1 MLPTS
6 PAILVDF
13 WRSCGPKPGF
23 STGSSRF
30 LFWSLR
36 AQQGART
43 LQNHYPAYFFDAPYQ
58 SCKFRPNWS
67 TLNFFSSKGP
77 PFGYFPDFD
86 KMQKK
91 LHFLFFE
98 IRTPFFDSILR
109 TAPGTILNHFHQVW
123 PPFLRRKSHFDAR
136 DFVSCCCSLLLNSKK
151 WFFQNFFPIVI
162 LHEFCISCILRHHW
176 HFSILY
182 NFWLEQV

>member
-43 LQNHYPAYFFDAPYQ
+43 LQNHYPAYFFDAPYE
-58 SCKFRPNWS
+58 SCKFRSNWS
-67 TLNFFSSKGP
+67 TLNFFCSKGP
-77 PFGYFPDFD
+77 PFGYFFRILI
-86 KMQKK
+86 KCKNVA
-91 LHFLFFE
+91 FFVFRDTDP
-98 IRTPFFDSILR
+98 IFWLDTQDCPRNNSRPFPPGVTPFFAEKSALWC
-109 TAPGTILNHFHQVW
+109 AGFCVLLLQPGSSTQ
-123 PPFLRRKSHFDAR
+123 KSEFYKI
-136 DFVSCCCSLLLNSKK
+136 FSLL
-151 WFFQNFFPIVI
+151 
-162 LHEFCISCILRHHW
+162 
-176 HFSILY
+176 
-182 NFWLEQV
+182 